1 MKLVLR
7 LLPILG
13 ITFIDIFGFSILI
26 PIVPL
31 FAQHFG
37 ASDLVIGLLFAT
49 FSAFQFMAGFVWGRV
64 SDLIGRKAVLIIS
77 QIGATA
83 GWIMLAFA
91 TTLPIVFL
99 ARIIE
104 GASGGN
110 ISVTQA
116 YVADKVEPAQR
127 SRAFGLVGASFAA
140 GMVFGPLFGAPLYK
154 LYGFPAPF
162 LFAAALQ
169 LVTLVLTVFMLP
181 ESRTAEERSKVA
193 TVSDI
198 LGSLAH
204 GKIAP
209 LLWQQWMYSLALY
222 AMFAVFSLFF
232 KAALH
237 YDVTQIYYLFAG
249 FAVTNVILQG
259 FVVGPVSE
267 ALGDRRCSN
276 LGLALAIVS
285 FCVVP
290 FVHDLLGA
298 AFMMLPFSAGM
309 ALARPTLASLI
320 TDRTPDNQR
329 GVILGTGSSLDSVSG
344 MIMPPVSTGLLGM
357 YGPAFVSIPS
367 TLFSLVSLAMGLIA
381 ARKEANDARRE
392 NKSKRE
398 RGSAPGRHAIRTRK

>member
-1 MKLVLR
+1 VNLVLR

-37 ASDLVIGLLFAT
+37 ASDLVIGLLFT
-49 FSAFQFMAGFVWGRV
+49 SFSAFQFIAGFIWGRV
-64 SDLIGRKAVLIIS
+64 SDLIGRKSVLIIS
-77 QIGATA
+77 QIGATG

-91 TTLPIVFL
+91 HTLPTVFI

-127 SRAFGLVGASFAA
+127 SRAFGLVGAAFAA
-140 GMVFGPLFGAPLYK
+140 GMVFGPLIGAPLYNT
-154 LYGFPAPF
+154 YGFPAPF

-169 LVTLVLTVFMLP
+169 IITLVLTIFMLP

-193 TVSDI
+193 TFADI
-198 LGSLAH
+198 LGSLTH

-232 KAALH
+232 KATLH
-237 YDVTQIYYLFAG
+237 FEVTQIYYLFAG
-249 FAVTNVILQG
+249 FAVTNVVFQG
-259 FVVGPVSE
+259 FVVGPLSE
-267 ALGDRRCSN
+267 ALGNRRCSN
-276 LGLALAIVS
+276 LGLALAVVG
-285 FCVVP
+285 FCAAP
-290 FVHDLLGA
+290 FVHDLLSA
-298 AFMMLPFSAGM
+298 ALMMLPFSAGM
-309 ALARPTLASLI
+309 ALARPTLSSLI

-344 MIMPPVSTGLLGM
+344 MIMPPVSTGLLGL
-357 YGPAFVSIPS
+357 YGPAFVSAPS
-367 TLFSLVSLAMGLIA
+367 ALFSLISLAMGLIA
-381 ARKEANDARRE
+381 ARKEAGNTP
-392 NKSKRE
+392 
-398 RGSAPGRHAIRTRK
+398 APVLESTAAAD